1 MLYINNTKQK
11 GEKKGKNNYITEDD
25 KNERKV
31 AKEKNAKIDEKK
43 KEDASKA

>member
-1 MLYINNTKQK
+1 LIYL
-11 GEKKGKNNYITEDD
+11 KKIFKS